1 MVLINLRVVG
11 IDWREKSLSGKILG
25 SFNLIELYST
35 MLLTRWS
42 NLFIFLIMR
51 M

>member
-1 MVLINLRVVG
+1 MVLIRLRVVG
-11 IDWREKSLSGKILG
+11 IDWRETLSGKILG